1 VRKGVRAS
9 QFTKDLAREAYRK
22 LNNHKE
28 NILFFKDNLDYLRT
42 CNHKKKIIPEGM
54 FRKCE
59 FLLVKR
65 CYIIAKDLQQIFLF
79 GIHVHGNIIIP
90 KN

>member
-1 VRKGVRAS
+1 M
-9 QFTKDLAREAYRK
+9 
-22 LNNHKE
+22 
-28 NILFFKDNLDYLRT
+28 DYLRA
-42 CNHKKKIIPEGM
+42 CNFKKRIIPEGM

-79 GIHVHGNIIIP
+79 GTHCQGNISIA
-90 KN
+90 KNEFLELIEGRNIYEKTLRSEVDRLYEEFKD